1 MARFGLFGKMTAH
14 PGQRDALLA
23 LLMEGTADLP
33 GCDLYV
39 VNTSVDEPDGIWIYE
54 AWQSEADHA
63 ASLKDE
69 RVREVIN
76 RAMPLIAG
84 FGDQVKLQPVF
95 GKGLSTNL
103 AD

>member
-1 MARFGLFGKMTAH
+1 MARFGLFGKLTAH

-23 LLMEGTADLP
+23 LLMEGVSDLP

-39 VNTSVDEPDGIWIYE
+39 VNISADEPDSIWIYE
-54 AWQSEADHA
+54 AWHSEADHA
-63 ASLKDE
+63 ASLNDE
-69 RVREVIN
+69 RVREVIS

-84 FGDQVKLQPVF
+84 FGDQIKLQPVF
-95 GKGLSTNL
+95 GKGLSMNL